1 MSEPIFKVRG
11 VSKAFREH
19 VVLDNIDLDIYSGE
33 ILGIIGASGAGKTTF
48 LNTLIGFLKPD
59 KGDIQFRINHLLSY
73 KNTYTYH
80 SVYKKQNLVKKVYGF
95 ASQVPSFYNDL
106 TARENLEYFGLLY
119 NLSKE
124 TIKSNAETLLN
135 LMDLTYAGN
144 VLAKNLSGG
153 MERRLDI
160 ACALMHDPDVL
171 ILDEPT
177 ADLDPML
184 RNNIW
189 QLIRKI
195 NQKGTT
201 IILSSHHLTE
211 LEVLCNRVAIIKD
224 SKILAVGDPEKLK
237 KQFLV
242 EKEIILQSNPGNYKK
257 IIKDIPK
264 KDISKINIINH
275 TLHIHSS
282 NPEHVMSGVM
292 ASLKRNKEELTYINV
307 NSASLDDVFI
317 SIWEAKDK

>member
-33 ILGIIGASGAGKTTF
+33 IIGIIGASGAGKTTF
-48 LNTLIGFLKPD
+48 LNTLIGFLRPD
-59 KGDIQFRINHLLSY
+59 KGDIQFRTTHILNHKNSY
-73 KNTYTYH
+73 VYR
-80 SVYKKQNLVKKVYGF
+80 SVFKKQNIVKKVYGF
-95 ASQVPSFYNDL
+95 ASQVPSFYDDL
-106 TARENLEYFGLLY
+106 TTRENLEYFGLLH
-119 NLSKE
+119 NIAKD

-135 LMDLTYAGN
+135 LMDLTYAAST
-144 VLAKNLSGG
+144 LAKNLSGG

-189 QLIRKI
+189 QLIKKI

-201 IILSSHHLTE
+201 IILSSHHLSE
-211 LEVLCNRVAIIKD
+211 LEVLCERVAIIKD
-224 SKILAVGDPEKLK
+224 SKILAVGKPEELK
-237 KQFLV
+237 KQFMV
-242 EKEIILQSNPGNYKK
+242 EKEIVLQSHPGNYKK
-257 IIKDIPK
+257 IIKNIPK
-264 KDISKINIINH
+264 KNISKIDILNH
-275 TLHIHSS
+275 TLHIHS
-282 NPEHVMSGVM
+282 NKPEQLMLDVIST
-292 ASLKRNKEELTYINV
+292 LKKEKEELTFINV